1 MPQNILISS
10 LNETFRSIWK
20 NKRIFILLFLLQTV
34 LFSLLA
40 FSSYYYQNKMLE
52 SAKEIADYIEKT
64 QLDEISMTKN
74 ILEQKSILGDD
85 PLLISRNYNSIK
97 KNFVYYLLS
106 LIGILGI
113 FLPLLWL
120 LSNKLLGK
128 KLHVFFSK
136 ESLRPLIVVVFYLII
151 IFGLF
156 YSLFSLSI
164 TDLASQASGLFL
176 KFLIFILISA
186 ALLYF
191 LPISI
196 CLSLKENLKEVVSKT
211 FFLGIKKIH
220 YILTAYIFCAI
231 AFSLIGYF
239 FVSFAE
245 SGPIIMSFLFVIL
258 ISVFI
263 AGRIYVISVI
273 GKLEKEIKYA

>member
-1 MPQNILISS
+1 MN
-10 LNETFRSIWK
+10 
-20 NKRIFILLFLLQTV
+20 
-34 LFSLLA
+34 
-40 FSSYYYQNKMLE
+40 
-52 SAKEIADYIEKT
+52 
-64 QLDEISMTKN
+64 KN
-74 ILEQKSILGDD
+74 ILEKKSILGDD

-164 TDLASQASGLFL
+164 TDLASQASGL
-176 KFLIFILISA
+176 
-186 ALLYF
+186 
-191 LPISI
+191 
-196 CLSLKENLKEVVSKT
+196 
-211 FFLGIKKIH
+211 
-220 YILTAYIFCAI
+220 
-231 AFSLIGYF
+231 
-239 FVSFAE
+239 
-245 SGPIIMSFLFVIL
+245 
-258 ISVFI
+258 
-263 AGRIYVISVI
+263 
-273 GKLEKEIKYA
+273 